1 MKWELLP
8 AAQLAQPLPAEWARS
23 HTIIVM
29 PSTDADQARQAA
41 QLMCS
46 RAGVADAL
54 LLVVLDAARKGFIH
68 IANQVFAAT
77 SSTWFGYVAQDA
89 FAGRQ
94 WLATGVQTLTLKDKG
109 LLAFN
114 DGKWGGALAAFG
126 LGRRTWLN
134 QNYEGQLFHPGYTQ
148 HYADTELTVLAMGN
162 GQYCYSPQAVLVE
175 VDWGKD
181 AKPVNAHDKT
191 LFAQRKTGWLKT
203 RVKDAACLELFK

>member
-1 MKWELLP
+1 MRWHLLP
-8 AAQLAQPLPAEWARS
+8 AAQLAQPLPAEWAQAG
-23 HTIIVM
+23 TIIVM

-46 RAGVADAL
+46 RAGVSDAL
-54 LLVVLDAARKGFIH
+54 LLVVLDDARQGFID

-77 SSTWFGYVAQDA
+77 TSTWFGYVAQDA

-94 WLATGVQTLTLKDKG
+94 WLATGLQTLTLKDKG

-126 LGRRTWLN
+126 LGRRTWLS
-134 QNYEGQLFHPGYTQ
+134 QNYDGQLFYPGYTQ
-148 HYADTELTVLAMGN
+148 HYADTELTVLAIGN
-162 GQYCYSPQAVLVE
+162 AQYCYNPQAVLVE

-181 AKPVNAHDKT
+181 TKPVNALDKI
-191 LFAQRKTGWLKT
+191 LFAQRKTGWLKA
-203 RVKDAACLELFK
+203 RVKDAACLEIFK

>member
-1 MKWELLP
+1 MKWQLLH
-8 AAQLAQPLPAEWARS
+8 AAQLAQPLPAEWAQAG
-23 HTIIVM
+23 TVMVM
-29 PSTDADQARQAA
+29 PSTNADQASQAA

-46 RAGVADAL
+46 RAGETDAL
-54 LLVVLDAARKGFIH
+54 LLVVLDDARQGFID

-77 SSTWFGYVAQDA
+77 TSTWFGYVAQDA

-94 WLATGVQTLTLKDKG
+94 WLATGLQTLTLKAKG

-126 LGRRTWLN
+126 LGRRTWLS
-134 QNYEGQLFHPGYTQ
+134 QNYDGHLFYPGYTQ

-162 GQYCYSPQAVLVE
+162 TQYCYSPQAVLVE

-181 AKPVNAHDKT
+181 AKPVNALDKI

-203 RVKDAACLELFK
+203 RVKDTACLEIFK

>member
-23 HTIIVM
+23 HTVIVM

-46 RAGVADAL
+46 RAGVVDAL

-126 LGRRTWLN
+126 LGRRSWFN

-175 VDWGKD
+175 VDWDKD
-181 AKPVNAHDKT
+181 AKPVNALDKT
-191 LFAQRKTGWLKT
+191 LFVQRKTGWLKT